1 MGLGSASKL
10 TYLAENLIHSFRFTG
25 WIFFAERLDFPDMTS
40 PYGPGLRHSY
50 AEDIYAFLIGCSL
63 IVMGLMCLH
72 KAGLVT
78 GGVAGI
84 ALLLSYLL
92 PVTPGNLFTLIN
104 IPFLLF
110 AVRAMGPQFAFKTT
124 IASFGITVLSSLLPA
139 IMTLSYIQP
148 LFAAL
153 FGGTVIGMG
162 ILSLARHQAG
172 VGGTGVI
179 TLWLQKSR
187 GLNAGRVQIMIDAA
201 ILAASA
207 FFLPWEK
214 AVLSA
219 ISAFAMSSV
228 LVVFHRPGR
237 YIGH

>member
-1 MGLGSASKL
+1 MSLPPE
-10 TYLAENLIHSFRFTG
+10 ENTEAVLVGHPHS
-25 WIFFAERLDFPDMTS
+25 W
-40 PYGPGLRHSY
+40 

-72 KAGLVT
+72 QDGLVT
-78 GGVAGI
+78 GGVAGV
-84 ALLLSYLL
+84 ALLVSYLVPL
-92 PVTPGNLFTLIN
+92 TPGVLFSVIN

-110 AVRAMGPQFAFKTT
+110 AVSAMGRRFALKTT
-124 IASFGITVLSSLLPA
+124 IASFGITALSLLVHRV
-139 IMTLSYIQP
+139 MGLSFIHP

-179 TLWLQKSR
+179 TLWLQKTR
-187 GLNAGRVQIMIDAA
+187 GINAGRVQLGIDAA
-201 ILAASA
+201 ILTVS
-207 FFLPWEK
+207 L
-214 AVLSA
+214 AVLPCCQVLLSA
-219 ISAFAMSSV
+219 VSALAMSAV
-228 LVVFHRPGR
+228 LIVFHRPGR

>member
-1 MGLGSASKL
+1 MDLIWRGGRGLPAG
-10 TYLAENLIHSFRFTG
+10 
-25 WIFFAERLDFPDMTS
+25 RLDFLDMTS
-40 PYGPGLRHSY
+40 PYGPGLRHSH

-63 IVMGLMCLH
+63 IVMGLMYLH

-84 ALLLSYLL
+84 ALLLSYVV
-92 PVTPGNLFTLIN
+92 PMTPGNLFTVIN

-110 AVRAMGPQFAFKTT
+110 AIRAMGARFAIKTT
-124 IASFGITVLSSLLPA
+124 IASFGITALAGVIPNVMA
-139 IMTLSYIQP
+139 LSYVHP
-148 LFAAL
+148 LFAAI

-187 GLNAGRVQIMIDAA
+187 GINAGRVQIMIDTA
-201 ILAASA
+201 ILTLST

-214 AVLSA
+214 VLLSA
-219 ISAFAMSSV
+219 VSAFAMSGV
-228 LVVFHRPGR
+228 LIVFHRPGR

>member
-1 MGLGSASKL
+1 
-10 TYLAENLIHSFRFTG
+10 
-25 WIFFAERLDFPDMTS
+25 MTS

-50 AEDIYAFLIGCSL
+50 AEDVYAFLIGCSL

-92 PVTPGNLFTLIN
+92 PVTPGNLFTAIN

-110 AVRAMGPQFAFKTT
+110 AIRAMGPQFALKTT
-124 IASFGITVLSSLLPA
+124 IASFGITALARLIPSV
-139 IMTLSYIQP
+139 MTLSSIQP

-187 GLNAGRVQIMIDAA
+187 GFNAGRVQIMIDAA
-201 ILAASA
+201 ILATAA

-214 AVLSA
+214 ALLSA
-219 ISAFAMSSV
+219 VSAIAMSSV
-228 LVVFHRPGR
+228 LMVFHRAGR